1 VLRQRVVHI
10 AAGRLVPT
18 VAATLSDVDDGLL
31 ADSLQPHLAHDLRI
45 DDSGS
50 NGARSWAAPVSA
62 RAGRSTTRGSG
73 SEEEV
78 AHRTAAAC
86 GA

>member
-10 AAGRLVPT
+10 AAGRLVPA

-50 NGARSWAAPVSA
+50 NGARSWAAPASA
-62 RAGRSTTRGSG
+62 RAGRSARGSG

-78 AHRTAAAC
+78 AHRAAAAC

>member
-10 AAGRLVPT
+10 AAGRFVPA
-18 VAATLSDVDDGLL
+18 VVATLGDVDDGLL

-50 NGARSWAAPVSA
+50 NGACSWAAPVSA
-62 RAGRSTTRGSG
+62 RAGRSARGSG

-78 AHRTAAAC
+78 AHWTAATC